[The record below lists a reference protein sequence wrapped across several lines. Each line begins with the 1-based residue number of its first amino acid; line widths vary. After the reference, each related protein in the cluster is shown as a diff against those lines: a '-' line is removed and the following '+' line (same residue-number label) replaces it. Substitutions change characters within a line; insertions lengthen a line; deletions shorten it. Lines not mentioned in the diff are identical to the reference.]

1 METRTVSTVFRQAKS
16 QNVLIAIAILW
27 ATGVALF
34 FLFAPTY
41 ETAFASYSPDTP
53 ASEVARTEIRGHA
66 TALEVNGPHIIF
78 VLSIPILF
86 ALLPLAFQRQRR
98 AALLGAAVL
107 TLCFCSLGAL
117 SVGVFYLPSAL
128 LLLLAAATTQ
138 AESERVV

>member
-1 METRTVSTVFRQAKS
+1 MSTVPRQTES
-16 QNVLIAIAILW
+16 QSVLIAIAILW
-27 ATGVALF
+27 ATGVASF

-41 ETAFASYSPDTP
+41 ETAFASYGPDTP

-66 TALEVNGPHIIF
+66 TALEVDGPHIIF

-86 ALLPLAFQRQRR
+86 ALLPLAFQRHRR
-98 AALLGAAVL
+98 AALLGVAAL
-107 TLCFCSLGAL
+107 TLSFCSLGAL
-117 SVGVFYLPSAL
+117 SVGVFYLPTAL